1 MNQTAQPKAKRRL
14 QNLSS
19 GSKIGAQSLL
29 FFTLVILPFIF
40 PNIIQLQHKTFLTIA
55 ITLTLAS
62 SIVFELLTH
71 RQLRK
76 GKNIDWTINTQLLTS
91 VISLT
96 VILHFFGRINGP
108 FFILYL
114 LTVMESA
121 LNLNAFFPNIVVGI
135 AVVATVA
142 EFIYLVGIQEISF
155 SLYTSLQLVI
165 RIVSLFFMRA
175 YGVSLAQ
182 RIISEAQEREK
193 LEKAA
198 AELASATQQ
207 IQEANEKLE
216 YVDKLKDEF
225 VSLASH
231 ELRTP
236 MTAIKSYVW
245 LILNNKAGPL
255 EDKAR
260 EYLNRVYISTERL
273 IRLVNEMLNISRI
286 ESGKVKLNLESVDM
300 KQLVGDIQ
308 KEFQP
313 KAQELGLTWSAEI
326 PESLPHLTID
336 SEKIH
341 QVFENL
347 IDNALKY
354 TPKGGSVRIRCV
366 PGTEHIEFS
375 VTDTGKGIHPDD
387 MPKLFS
393 KFGRLEGSY
402 ITITGSGS
410 GLGLYISKQYVELH
424 RGKIWAYSD
433 LAKGS
438 TFVFTLPLQ

>member
-1 MNQTAQPKAKRRL
+1 MNTAAQPKAKRRL
-14 QNLSS
+14 QDLSS
-19 GSKIGAQSLL
+19 GSKIGVQGMWLI
-29 FFTLVILPFIF
+29 TLVILPLIF
-40 PNIIQLQHKTFLTIA
+40 PNIIQIQHRTLLAIDIIFLFATSILFE
-55 ITLTLAS
+55 ILTKRNL
-62 SIVFELLTH
+62 
-71 RQLRK
+71 K
-76 GKNIDWTINTQLLTS
+76 NGKDNSKILNIQLLTS
-91 VISLT
+91 VVTLT
-96 VILHFFGRINGP
+96 LFLHLFGRINGP

-121 LNLNAFFPNIVVGI
+121 LNLNAVFPNIVVGF
-135 AVVATVA
+135 AVVATVT
-142 EFIYLVGIQEISF
+142 EFFYLVGIQEISF
-155 SLYTSLQLVI
+155 GLYTSLQLLI

-175 YGVSLAQ
+175 YGISLAQ
-182 RIISEAQEREK
+182 RIILEANEREK
-193 LEKAA
+193 LEKTA
-198 AELASATQQ
+198 AELAIATEQ
-207 IQEANEKLE
+207 IQETNEKLE

-236 MTAIKSYVW
+236 MTAIKSYTW
-245 LILNNKAGPL
+245 LIINGKAGPL
-255 EDKAR
+255 ENKAK
-260 EYLNRVYISTERL
+260 EYLNRIYISTERL

-286 ESGKVKLNLESVDM
+286 ESGKVKLNLESVDI
-300 KQLVGDIQ
+300 KQLIGEIQ

-313 KAQELGLTWSAEI
+313 KAEELGLTWTAEV
-326 PESLPHLTID
+326 PESLPHLMID
-336 SEKIH
+336 REKIH

-354 TPKGGSVRIRCV
+354 TNKGGSVRIRCV

-375 VTDTGKGIHPDD
+375 ITDTGKGIHPAD

-402 ITITGSGS
+402 VSITGSGS

-433 LAKGS
+433 LDKGS